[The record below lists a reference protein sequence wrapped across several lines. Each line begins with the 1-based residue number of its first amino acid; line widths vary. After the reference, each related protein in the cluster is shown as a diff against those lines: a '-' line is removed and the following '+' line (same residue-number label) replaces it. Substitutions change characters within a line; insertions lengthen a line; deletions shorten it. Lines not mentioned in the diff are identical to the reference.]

1 VATAHSSPLLR
12 NYIARKVSS
21 NDMETTLSPTETI
34 AAEPKPRQRIM
45 RILSRVA
52 LFCFDV
58 YALLIIIYLIL
69 RLIVGESWGVI
80 ALANAIMPTILLPAL
95 VIFPLLLIG
104 RKWRRA
110 ALMSP
115 AVIAFVVLYGELFL
129 PSFSVTSENAPR
141 MSVMTFNLEAQVEP
155 VDEIVEIIR
164 ESGADIIGLQEVTET
179 AARRFERDLSV
190 EYPYQFSFTD
200 GDAALTGSA
209 VLSRYPLENPIR
221 LPGVLTHMRV
231 DVRPPQEAC
240 LPDFVFY
247 SAHPPPGG
255 WAVQAN
261 SPNQPVRDVDDLLAW
276 AEADTLPVIMA
287 GDFNM
292 TDQSTNYR
300 FMSERFEDAFRE
312 AGWGL
317 GITWPNGYG
326 NFLTRL
332 MPPILR
338 IDYVFYDPSAF
349 QAVEAHVI
357 PHSGGSDHFAVVARL
372 DADPPTL
379 ACSG

>member
-1 VATAHSSPLLR
+1 MADTTTFSASLPEAKPAPRLR
-12 NYIARKVSS
+12 QLVGKV
-21 NDMETTLSPTETI
+21 
-34 AAEPKPRQRIM
+34 
-45 RILSRVA
+45 ILFS
-52 LFCFDV
+52 CDV
-58 YALLIIIYLIL
+58 YALLVIVYLIA
-69 RLIVGESWGVI
+69 RLLFGESWSLV

-95 VIFPLLLIG
+95 LLFPLLLLW
-104 RKWRRA
+104 RKWRHA

-115 AVIAFVVLYGELFL
+115 GVIAFAMLYGELFL
-129 PSFSVTSENAPR
+129 PSLSAASAGESR
-141 MSVMTFNLEAQVEP
+141 MTVMTYNLEAQSATIDEP
-155 VDEIVEIIR
+155 IEIIR
-164 ESGADIIGLQEVTET
+164 NSGADMVALQEVTET

-209 VLSRYPLENPIR
+209 VLSRFPLENPIR

-231 DVRPPQEAC
+231 DVRPPQDAC
-240 LPDFVFY
+240 LPPFTLY
-247 SAHPPPGG
+247 SAHPPPGS
-255 WAVQAN
+255 WAIQAN
-261 SPNQPVRDVDDLLAW
+261 TPDQPVRNVDDLLAW
-276 AEADTLPVIMA
+276 AAAEPLPVIMA

-300 FMSERFEDAFRE
+300 FMRERFADAFRE

-332 MPPILR
+332 LPPILR

-349 QAVEAHVI
+349 HAVEAHVI
-357 PHSGGSDHFAVVARL
+357 PDSGGSDHFPVVT
-372 DADPPTL
+372 TL
-379 ACSG
+379 NSQGSAC